1 MEDAVVEVVQVN
13 VSEESRRK
21 EERKEGRKE
30 RRKERKKE
38 GLGWKRRG
46 ERRRVA
52 SVAQSVSAFGC

>member
-1 MEDAVVEVVQVN
+1 MSEVA
-13 VSEESRRK
+13 RRK
-21 EERKEGRKE
+21 EERKEGK
-30 RRKERKKE
+30 KERKKE

>member
-21 EERKEGRKE
+21 EERKEGK
-30 RRKERKKE
+30 KERKKE